1 MARRRIVLLA
11 WLLLNLGILAWT
23 WASYG
28 AQSDPQL
35 KAEIVLRHG
44 LLLLGL
50 TLPSGWLLTAL
61 IGLLFH
67 AIGQEP
73 TGLGDALLMS
83 VTCAVAGYLQW
94 FIALPWLWRKW
105 RARDAAPST

>member
-1 MARRRIVLLA
+1 MRASIDMARRRIVLLA

-61 IGLLFH
+61 SGLP
-67 AIGQEP
+67 AKSTNAEDATMA
-73 TGLGDALLMS
+73 TG
-83 VTCAVAGYLQW
+83 VE
-94 FIALPWLWRKW
+94 R
-105 RARDAAPST
+105 